1 MSKKNIKKTD
11 APYYLEGVTDMCDGG
26 AHIIGDN
33 WRLCALSF
41 GKRSYIKYGDKCGDY
56 VCFPLGSAAI

>member
-26 AHIIGDN
+26 AHIIGD
-33 WRLCALSF
+33 
-41 GKRSYIKYGDKCGDY
+41 KCGDY